1 LLYLADQIAGR
12 TVFGRMTDRVPVNL
26 LAGWTTALPVAMA
39 VAVRAHNLAATSA
52 LVATGLCHAVAP
64 AQDSSAGGGTAGPI
78 TALAERIGELTV
90 IEIARTGSTNAV
102 LVVPALASYTQP
114 VAALR
119 AVLRSQ
125 PSSADCSDTAAT
137 PHTAPA
143 GRPGTELMPSEPSGK
158 VCLRSVSGASD
169 HRYILICR

>member
-26 LAGWTTALPVAMA
+26 LAGWTTALPVTMA

-119 AVLRSQ
+119 AVLRSTAFQ
-125 PSSADCSDTAAT
+125 RRLLGYRGYSTHSTGRKTWHGADAQRTEWQGVSQVSF
-137 PHTAPA
+137 
-143 GRPGTELMPSEPSGK
+143 GRQ
-158 VCLRSVSGASD
+158 
-169 HRYILICR
+169 